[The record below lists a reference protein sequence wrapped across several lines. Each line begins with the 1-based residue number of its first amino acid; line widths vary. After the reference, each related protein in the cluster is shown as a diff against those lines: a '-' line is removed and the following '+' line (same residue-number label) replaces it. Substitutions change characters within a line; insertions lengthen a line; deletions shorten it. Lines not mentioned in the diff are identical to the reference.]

1 MLLLLSPA
9 KTLDLSPVETAATQP
24 RLLPAGEELIDVLR
38 TKSIADLRGLMKV
51 SEKIAVLNA
60 ERFQEFTT
68 PFTTANAKP
77 AVLAFKG
84 DVYVGLEAD
93 TFSEQE
99 LDFAQKHLR
108 MLSGLYGLLRAR
120 DLMQPYRLE
129 MGTRLHHDGHQNLYD
144 FWGDRITELIN
155 QDLAAEGSGVVLNLA
170 SKEYFKAVR
179 PELLNGR
186 VVNVHFREKRGD
198 AYKIITFNAK
208 RARGSMARIII
219 KEGLTRPEQLR
230 DFAVDGYVYRE
241 ERSREGEMEFIKE

>member
-9 KTLDLSPVETAATQP
+9 KTLDFSPVATAATQP
-24 RLLPAGEELIDVLR
+24 RLLSSSEELIATLR
-38 TKSIADLRGLMKV
+38 PKSVADLRGLMKV
-51 SEKIAVLNA
+51 SEKIALLNA
-60 ERFQEFTT
+60 ERFQEFST

-77 AVLAFKG
+77 AALAFKG

-99 LDFAQKHLR
+99 LDFAQTHLR

-144 FWGDRITELIN
+144 FWGDRITDLIN

-179 PELLNGR
+179 PELLAGR

-198 AYKIITFNAK
+198 TYKIITFNAK

-219 KEGLTRPEQLR
+219 KEGLTQPEQLR
-230 DFAVDGYVYRE
+230 DFAVDGYVYNAK
-241 ERSREGEMEFIKE
+241 RSKEGEMEFTRP